1 MAKLQ
6 LGGGSALRAGLSAAA
21 VGLLLALAST
31 AAAAEPRCPTDPL
44 APLVTPKVE
53 LQVQAQPGGPAS
65 YGGMQYR
72 RTPGLGPKDIAL
84 TVDDGPSPQVTPL
97 FLRILAKHCLKT
109 TYFLVGWYAHAYP
122 ELVRQEADAGHFIG
136 THTYTHPDNIRRLS
150 NAAALEEIQKGFE
163 AAQGALANGT
173 PAERAQLAPFFRFP
187 GLTDPKELRDYLATR
202 NIAVVG
208 ADFGADDWKNI
219 SPAAVEHHALME
231 AAQVHGGILILHD
244 SHMRTALALDDLIT
258 TFEQEGYRFVQLVPP
273 PGATIHAEAEKT
285 GPIFGSTASADP
297 RDAPAAKGPSLWVRA
312 QALAKDWGA
321 RLSVFGHFLWSAI
334 GHLWAHIL
342 ASLRH

>member
-1 MAKLQ
+1 LI
-6 LGGGSALRAGLSAAA
+6 AA
-21 VGLLLALAST
+21 VAALSLALAGA

-44 APLVTPKVE
+44 APLVTPKVQLE
-53 LQVQAQPGGPAS
+53 VQANPGGGPAA

-97 FLRILAKHCLKT
+97 FLKILAKHCLKT

-150 NAAALEEIQKGFE
+150 TAAAEAEIDNGIQ
-163 AAQGALANGT
+163 AARDALANGT
-173 PAERAQLAPFFRFP
+173 PAEKAQLAPFFRFP
-187 GLTDPKELRDYLATR
+187 GLTDPAELRGYVAKK
-202 NIAVVG
+202 NFAVVG

-219 SPAAVEHHALME
+219 SPAAVEHHALYE
-231 AAQVHGGILILHD
+231 AAATHGGILILHD

-258 TFEQEGYRFVQLVPP
+258 TFEQDGYRFVQLVPP
-273 PGATIHAEAEKT
+273 PGGAAHAELST
-285 GPIFGSTASADP
+285 GGPIFGSTASAGSREP
-297 RDAPAAKGPSLWVRA
+297 PAAKGPSLAERA
-312 QALAKDWGA
+312 HAIAKDWGA
-321 RLSVFGHFLWSAI
+321 RLSAFGHFLWGAI
-334 GHLWAHIL
+334 GHLWAQL
-342 ASLRH
+342 LSSLRH